1 MKSKSDQNNNSFDES
16 KNNFKFN
23 INKFEYDLYHDNLNT
38 VEKVIQVKKNS
49 SSKTDKWKIL
59 ENNKVLF
66 SIDGEDLSIKER
78 EFLKTVEG
86 FQLLINLGKTGFKSI
101 KSLKSDIKHLLSSK

>member
-1 MKSKSDQNNNSFDES
+1 MGASNSRPTDYKTAIIPFS
-16 KNNFKFN
+16 LCFIIF
-23 INKFEYDLYHDNLNT
+23 HDMS
-38 VEKVIQVKKNS
+38 EKV
-49 SSKTDKWKIL
+49 